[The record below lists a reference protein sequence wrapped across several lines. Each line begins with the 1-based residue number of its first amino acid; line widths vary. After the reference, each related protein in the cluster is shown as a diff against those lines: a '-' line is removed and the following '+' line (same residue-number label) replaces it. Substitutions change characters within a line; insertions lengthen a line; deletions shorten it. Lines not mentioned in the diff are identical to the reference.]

1 MVSFTSTGL
10 FVVQLD
16 LVIFCF
22 LEVSRLGLL
31 ILTIH
36 KFVFLLE
43 FGDVN
48 LINLFSVL
56 LSLITSIVNVIRP
69 K

>member
-22 LEVSRLGLL
+22 LEISRLGLL

-36 KFVFLLE
+36 KLVFLLE

-48 LINLFSVL
+48 LIYFFSVL